1 MTTEAE
7 TVETVETFESF
18 LVADC
23 GSTHTTVVLFDVVAG
38 AYRLIARTA
47 VPTTANA
54 PWFDVA
60 QGVQQAIS
68 RISEITGRKLL
79 NEQGRLIRPVR
90 TDGTGVDHFAA
101 VASAAQPLDVL
112 LVGLFD
118 EVSITS
124 ARRALRSV
132 YHHEKDR
139 LTLSDQR
146 PPHEQ
151 VGAVVQSQPD
161 LIFITG
167 GTDGGAEDRLL
178 QVIESV
184 GLGMSVMSN
193 SHEPQVIF
201 AGNIRLR
208 ERVQNMLS
216 EYATV
221 QMVNNLRP
229 TLETEQ
235 LDDAVRLV
243 TDLYEDL
250 KINALP
256 GIQELRDWSSYPI
269 LPTAR
274 AFSGVCHYLAAL
286 QKQMVFGVDLGSNSV
301 SLVMA
306 TPDQAR
312 VSIHSEIGAGH
323 LVVNLLDNVPVDEVR
338 QWVPVEVS
346 AAETADY
353 IFNKSLHP
361 FTIATDEKMLQLD
374 QAVARTLIRCA
385 AQAAGRDANWPLL
398 GGQLTPPPFGLLL
411 ARGSTLANAPR
422 PGQIMLM
429 LLDALQP
436 TGIFSMA
443 LDRYGV
449 LPALGAL
456 AAHQP
461 LAVIQT
467 LEAGVLSDLGW
478 VIAPVGKGQLGRK
491 AMDVTIESD
500 QISFEGEI
508 EFGKIEIF
516 PIAPG
521 KSAKVTVKPTS
532 RFDIGFGPGQGK
544 KMTLTGGLV
553 GGLVI
558 DARGRPFTLPRDVA
572 DRRSLMRK
580 WLWDM
585 GG

>member
-1 MTTEAE
+1 MTTEAPQAE
-7 TVETVETFESF
+7 TYESF

-47 VPTTANA
+47 VPTTATA
-54 PWFDVA
+54 PWFDVT
-60 QGVQQAIS
+60 QGVQQAIGHLS
-68 RISEITGRKLL
+68 NITGRKLL

-90 TDGTGVDHFAA
+90 TDGSGVDHFAA
-101 VASAAQPLDVL
+101 VASAAPPLSVL
-112 LVGLFD
+112 LVGLFE

-124 ARRALRSV
+124 ARKALRSI

-139 LTLSDQR
+139 ITLSDQR
-146 PPHEQ
+146 RPHEQ
-151 VGAVVQSQPD
+151 VGSVVQSQPD
-161 LIFITG
+161 LILITG

-178 QVIESV
+178 QVVESV
-184 GLGMSVMSN
+184 GLGVCVISN
-193 SHEPQVIF
+193 SHTQEVIF
-201 AGNIRLR
+201 AGNIKLR
-208 ERVQNMLS
+208 ERVQAMLGD
-216 EYATV
+216 YANV
-221 QMVNNLRP
+221 QVADNVRP

-235 LDDAVRLV
+235 LDDVTRLIGN
-243 TDLYEDL
+243 LYEDL

-256 GIQELRDWSSYPI
+256 GVQELRDWSSYPI
-269 LPTAR
+269 LPTAH
-274 AFSGVCHYLAAL
+274 AFGGICHYFAAL
-286 QKQMVFGVDLGSNSV
+286 HKQPIMGVDLGSNSV
-301 SLVMA
+301 SIVMA
-306 TPDQAR
+306 DADQ
-312 VSIHSEIGAGH
+312 VQLSIHSELGIG
-323 LVVNLLDNVPVDEVR
+323 LPVSNLLDMVSIDEVR
-338 QWVPVEVS
+338 QWVPTEVS

-353 IFNKSLHP
+353 IFNKSLYP
-361 FTIATDEKMLQLD
+361 FTVPTTEKMLQMEH
-374 QAVARTLIRCA
+374 AVARTLIRCA
-385 AQAAGRDANWPLL
+385 AAATGRDARWPVL
-398 GGQLTPPPFGLLL
+398 GEQLTPPPFGLLL

-422 PGQIMLM
+422 PGQIMLL

-436 TGIFSMA
+436 TGIFSVA

-478 VIAPVGKGQLGRK
+478 VIAPTGKGQLGKK
-491 AMDVTIESD
+491 AMDILIESE
-500 QISFEGEI
+500 QVSFEGEI

-553 GGLVI
+553 GGLVV
-558 DARGRPFTLPRDVA
+558 DARGRPFALPRDVA

>member
-1 MTTEAE
+1 MTTDAPQ
-7 TVETVETFESF
+7 VERYESF

-23 GSTHTTVVLFDVVAG
+23 GSTHTTVVLFDMVAG

-47 VPTTANA
+47 VPTTVNA

-68 RISEITGRKLL
+68 RITEITGRKLL
-79 NEQGRLIRPVR
+79 NEQGRLVRPVR
-90 TDGTGVDHFAA
+90 TDGSGVDHFAA
-101 VASAAQPLDVL
+101 VASAAQPLNVL

-124 ARRALRSV
+124 ARKALRSV

-161 LIFITG
+161 LIFIAG

-178 QVIESV
+178 QVVESV
-184 GLGMSVMSN
+184 GLGVSVMSDGQ
-193 SHEPQVIF
+193 EPQIIF
-201 AGNIRLR
+201 AGNIKLR
-208 ERVQNMLS
+208 ERVQTMLS
-216 EYATV
+216 EYANV
-221 QMVNNLRP
+221 QVANNLRP
-229 TLETEQ
+229 TLETEN
-235 LDDAVRLV
+235 LNDATRLI
-243 TDLYEDL
+243 TELYEDL

-256 GIQELRDWSSYPI
+256 GVQELKDWSSYPI
-269 LPTAR
+269 LPTAQ
-274 AFSGVCHYLAAL
+274 AFGGVCHYLAAL
-286 QKQMVFGVDLGSNSV
+286 QKQTVFGVDLGSDSV
-301 SLVMA
+301 SLILA
-306 TPDQAR
+306 TPEQAQ
-312 VSIHSEIGAGH
+312 VSIHSDIGMGH
-323 LVVNLLDNVPVDEVR
+323 SVATLLDKIAVDDVR

-346 AAETADY
+346 TAETADF

-361 FTIATDEKMLQLD
+361 FAISTDEKMLQLE

-385 AQAAGRDANWPLL
+385 AAEAGRDGRWPQV
-398 GGQLTPPPFGLLL
+398 GEQHTPPPFGLLL

-436 TGIFSMA
+436 TGIFAMA

-456 AAHQP
+456 AAQQP

-478 VIAPVGKGQLGRK
+478 VIAPTGKGQLGRK
-491 AMDVTIESD
+491 ALDVFIESD
-500 QISFEGEI
+500 EIRFEGEI

-521 KSAKVTVKPTS
+521 KSAKVTVKPAS

-544 KMTLTGGLV
+544 TMTLTGGLA

-558 DARGRPFTLPRDVA
+558 DARGRPFTLPRDEA

>member
-1 MTTEAE
+1 MTTEAPQAE
-7 TVETVETFESF
+7 TYESL

-23 GSTHTTVVLFDVVAG
+23 GSTHTTVVLFDMVAG

-47 VPTTANA
+47 VPTTIAA

-60 QGVQQAIS
+60 HGIQQAINQ
-68 RISEITGRKLL
+68 ISETTGRKLL
-79 NEQGRLIRPVR
+79 NKQGRLIRPVR
-90 TDGTGVDHFAA
+90 SDGSGVDHFAT
-101 VASAAQPLDVL
+101 VVSAGQPLDVL

-118 EVSITS
+118 EVSIAS
-124 ARRALRSV
+124 ARKALRSV

-146 PPHEQ
+146 LLHEQ

-167 GTDGGAEDRLL
+167 GTDGGAADRLL
-178 QVIESV
+178 QVVESV
-184 GLGMSVMSN
+184 GLGVSVMS
-193 SHEPQVIF
+193 SSKVPEVIF
-201 AGNIRLR
+201 AGNIKLR
-208 ERVQNMLS
+208 ESVQQMMGD
-216 EYATV
+216 YANV
-221 QMVNNLRP
+221 QMANNLRP

-235 LDDAVRLV
+235 LDDAVRLI

-269 LPTAR
+269 LPTAH
-274 AFSGVCHYLAAL
+274 AFGGICHYFSAL
-286 QKQMVFGVDLGSNSV
+286 QKQPVMGVDLGSNSV
-301 SLVMA
+301 SIISA
-306 TPDQAR
+306 SPDQVQ
-312 VSIHSEIGAGH
+312 VSIHSELGTGSP
-323 LVVNLLDNVPVDEVR
+323 LGDLLNQVSIDEIR
-338 QWVPVEVS
+338 QWVPMELS

-361 FTIATDEKMLQLD
+361 FTVSTNEKMLQLE

-385 AQAAGRDANWPLL
+385 ALATGADARWPLL
-398 GGQLTPPPFGLLL
+398 GEQLTPPPFGLLL

-436 TGIFSMA
+436 TGIFAIA

-478 VIAPVGKGQLGRK
+478 VIAPTGKGQLGKK
-491 AMDVTIESD
+491 AMDISIESE
-500 QISFEGEI
+500 QVSFQGEI
-508 EFGKIEIF
+508 EYGRIEIF

-521 KSAKVTVKPTS
+521 KSAQVTVKPSS

-544 KMTLTGGLV
+544 KMTLTGGLA

-558 DARGRPFTLPRDVA
+558 DARGRPFTLPRDIA
-572 DRRSLMRK
+572 DRRSLVRK

>member
-1 MTTEAE
+1 MTTEEAPE
-7 TVETVETFESF
+7 VERYESF

-23 GSTHTTVVLFDVVAG
+23 GSTHTTVVLFDMVAG
-38 AYRLIARTA
+38 SYRLIARTA
-47 VPTTANA
+47 VPTTTSA
-54 PWFDVA
+54 PWFDIA

-68 RISEITGRKLL
+68 RITEITGRKLL
-79 NEQGRLIRPVR
+79 NKQGRLIRSVR
-90 TDGTGVDHFAA
+90 ADGSGVDHFAA

-118 EVSITS
+118 EVSIAS
-124 ARRALRSV
+124 ARKALRSI

-146 PPHEQ
+146 QPHEQ

-161 LIFITG
+161 LILIAG

-178 QVIESV
+178 QIVESV
-184 GLGMSVMSN
+184 GLGVSVMSI
-193 SHEPQVIF
+193 SRLPEVVF
-201 AGNIRLR
+201 AGNIKLR
-208 ERVQNMLS
+208 ERVKEMMG
-216 EYATV
+216 EYANV
-221 QMVNNLRP
+221 QTANNVRP

-235 LDDAVRLV
+235 LDDVVRIT

-256 GIQELRDWSSYPI
+256 GIQELHDWSSYPI
-269 LPTAR
+269 LPTAH
-274 AFSGVCHYLAAL
+274 AFGGICHYFSAL
-286 QKQMVFGVDLGSNSV
+286 QNQQVMGVDLGSNSV
-301 SLVMA
+301 SFIMA
-306 TPDQAR
+306 TPEQGQ
-312 VSIHSEIGAGH
+312 VSIHSELGTG
-323 LVVNLLDNVPVDEVR
+323 LPVGNLLDKVSVDAVR
-338 QWVPVEVS
+338 QWVPMEVS

-361 FTIATDEKMLQLD
+361 FSIPTNEKELQLE
-374 QAVARTLIRCA
+374 QAVARALIHCA
-385 AQAAGRDANWPLL
+385 AIATGNDSQWPRVD
-398 GGQLTPPPFGLLL
+398 GQQMLPPFGLLL

-436 TGIFSMA
+436 TGIFSIS

-467 LEAGVLSDLGW
+467 LEVGVLSDLGW
-478 VIAPVGKGQLGRK
+478 VIAPTGKGQPGK
-491 AMDVTIESD
+491 KVMDISIESD
-500 QISFEGEI
+500 RAKFEGEI

-521 KSAKVTVKPTS
+521 EQAKVTVKPTS
-532 RFDIGFGPGQGK
+532 RFDIGFGSGQGK
-544 KMTLTGGLV
+544 KMTLTGGQA

-558 DARGRPFTLPRDVA
+558 DARGRPFTLPRDIA
-572 DRRSLMRK
+572 DRRSLVRK

>member
-1 MTTEAE
+1 MTTEE
-7 TVETVETFESF
+7 PQVEKYESF

-23 GSTHTTVVLFDVVAG
+23 GSTHTTVVLFDIVAG

-68 RISEITGRKLL
+68 HISETTGRKLL
-79 NEQGRLIRPVR
+79 SEQGRLIRPVR
-90 TDGTGVDHFAA
+90 TDGSGVDHFTA
-101 VASAAQPLDVL
+101 VVSAAQPLDVL

-124 ARRALRSV
+124 ARKALRSV

-139 LTLSDQR
+139 LSLSDQR
-146 PPHEQ
+146 RPHEQ
-151 VGAVVQSQPD
+151 VSTVVQSQPD

-178 QVIESV
+178 QVVESV
-184 GLGMSVMSN
+184 GLGVSVMSD
-193 SHEPQVIF
+193 SKVPEVVF
-201 AGNIRLR
+201 AGNIKLR
-208 ERVQNMLS
+208 ERVQTMLG
-216 EYATV
+216 EYANV
-221 QMVNNLRP
+221 QMANNLRP
-229 TLETEQ
+229 TLEIEQ
-235 LDDAVRLV
+235 LDDAVRLI
-243 TDLYEDL
+243 TELYEDL
-250 KINALP
+250 KINALS
-256 GIQELRDWSSYPI
+256 GVQELIDWSSYPI
-269 LPTAR
+269 LPTAH
-274 AFSGVCHYLAAL
+274 AFGGICHYFAAL
-286 QKQMVFGVDLGSNSV
+286 QNQNVFGVDLGSNSV
-301 SLVMA
+301 SLITA
-306 TPDQAR
+306 TPEHAQ
-312 VSIHSEIGAGH
+312 VSIHSELGMGSPVA
-323 LVVNLLDNVPVDEVR
+323 NLLDKVSVDEVR
-338 QWVPVEVS
+338 QWVSVEVS
-346 AAETADY
+346 ATDTADY
-353 IFNKSLHP
+353 IFSKSLHP
-361 FTIATDEKMLQLD
+361 FGISTDEKSLQLE
-374 QAVARTLIRCA
+374 QAVARTLIHCA
-385 AQAAGRDANWPLL
+385 VTAAGRDNRWPVV
-398 GGQLTPPPFGLLL
+398 GEQQVPPPFSLLL

-422 PGQIMLM
+422 PGQIVLM

-467 LEAGVLSDLGW
+467 LEAGVLSNLGW
-478 VIAPVGKGQLGRK
+478 VIAPMGKGQLGKK
-491 AMDVTIESD
+491 AMDVTIESERV
-500 QISFEGEI
+500 SFEGEI

-521 KSAKVTVKPTS
+521 KSAKVTVKPSS
-532 RFDIGFGPGQGK
+532 RLDIGFGPGQGK
-544 KMTLTGGLV
+544 KMTLTGGLA

-558 DARGRPFTLPRDVA
+558 DARGRPFVLPRDIA

>member
-1 MTTEAE
+1 MTTEAPQTE
-7 TVETVETFESF
+7 TYESF

-23 GSTHTTVVLFDVVAG
+23 GSTHTTVVLFDMVAG
-38 AYRLIARTA
+38 VYRLIARTA

-60 QGVQQAIS
+60 QGVQQAIG

-90 TDGTGVDHFAA
+90 VDGSGVDHFAA

-118 EVSITS
+118 EVSINS
-124 ARRALRSV
+124 ARKALRSV

-151 VGAVVQSQPD
+151 VGAVVQSQPE
-161 LIFITG
+161 LVLITG

-178 QVIESV
+178 QIVESV
-184 GLGMSVMSN
+184 GLGISVMSDGQVP
-193 SHEPQVIF
+193 EVIF
-201 AGNIRLR
+201 AGNIKLR
-208 ERVQNMLS
+208 ERVQEILG

-221 QMVNNLRP
+221 QVANNLRP

-235 LDDAVRLV
+235 LDDTVRLI
-243 TDLYEDL
+243 TNLYEEL
-250 KINALP
+250 KINELP
-256 GIQELRDWSSYPI
+256 GVQELRDWSSYPV
-269 LPTAR
+269 LPTAH
-274 AFSGVCHYLAAL
+274 AFGGICHYFAAL
-286 QKQMVFGVDLGSNSV
+286 QKQSILGVDLGSNSV
-301 SLVMA
+301 SLIMA
-306 TPDQAR
+306 EPEHVH
-312 VSIHSEIGAGH
+312 VSIHSELGTGH
-323 LVVNLLDNVPVDEVR
+323 PVANLLDMVSIDEIR
-338 QWVPVEVS
+338 QWVPVEIS
-346 AAETADY
+346 AAEMADY

-361 FTIATDEKMLQLD
+361 YILSTDERTLQME
-374 QAVARTLIRCA
+374 QAVARTLISCA
-385 AQAAGRDANWPLL
+385 ATAAGSDAHWPYL
-398 GGQLTPPPFGLLL
+398 GKRRTPPPFSLLL

-436 TGIFSMA
+436 TGIFSIA

-456 AAHQP
+456 ARHQP

-478 VIAPVGKGQLGRK
+478 VIAPTGKGQLGKK
-491 AMDVTIESD
+491 ALDVSIESD
-500 QISFEGEI
+500 RVSFEGEI

-521 KSAKVTVKPTS
+521 KSAKVTVKPTG

-544 KMTLTGGLV
+544 KMTLTGGLA

-558 DARGRPFTLPRDVA
+558 DARGRPFTLPGDVA
-572 DRRSLMRK
+572 DRRSLTRK

>member
-1 MTTEAE
+1 MTTEAPQ
-7 TVETVETFESF
+7 VETYESF

-23 GSTHTTVVLFDVVAG
+23 GSTHTTVVLFDMVAG

-47 VPTTANA
+47 VPTTAAA

-60 QGVQQAIS
+60 HGVQQAIS

-79 NEQGRLIRPVR
+79 NDQGRLIRPAR
-90 TDGTGVDHFAA
+90 TDGSGVDHFAA

-124 ARRALRSV
+124 ARKTLRSV
-132 YHHEKDR
+132 YHREKDR

-151 VGAVVQSQPD
+151 VGAAVQSQPD
-161 LIFITG
+161 LIFIVG

-178 QVIESV
+178 QIVESV
-184 GLGMSVMSN
+184 GLGVSVMSN
-193 SHEPQVIF
+193 SKVPEVIF
-201 AGNIRLR
+201 AGNIKLR
-208 ERVQNMLS
+208 ERVQAMMG
-216 EYATV
+216 EYANIQV
-221 QMVNNLRP
+221 ANNLRP

-235 LDDAVRLV
+235 LDEATRLI
-243 TDLYEDL
+243 TELYEDL

-256 GIQELRDWSSYPI
+256 GVQELRDWSSYPI
-269 LPTAR
+269 LPTAH
-274 AFSGVCHYLAAL
+274 AFGGICYYFSAL
-286 QKQMVFGVDLGSNSV
+286 QKQSVMGIDLGSNSV
-301 SLVMA
+301 SLVTA
-306 TPDQAR
+306 NPDNSQ
-312 VSIHSEIGAGH
+312 VSIHSELGTGH
-323 LVVNLLDNVPVDEVR
+323 PVRNLLDKVSIDEIR
-338 QWVPVEVS
+338 QWVPMELS
-346 AAETADY
+346 AADMADY

-361 FTIATDEKMLQLD
+361 FTVPTSDKSLQLE

-385 AQAAGRDANWPLL
+385 AEAAGNDADWPFV
-398 GGQLTPPPFGLLL
+398 GEQRTPPPFGLLL

-436 TGIFSMA
+436 TGIFSIA
-443 LDRYGV
+443 LDRYGT

-478 VIAPVGKGQLGRK
+478 VIAPTGKGQLGKK
-491 AMDVTIESD
+491 AMDISIESERV
-500 QISFEGEI
+500 SFEGEI
-508 EFGKIEIF
+508 EYGKIEIF

-532 RFDIGFGPGQGK
+532 RFDIGFGAGQGR

-572 DRRSLMRK
+572 DRRSLVRK

>member
-1 MTTEAE
+1 MTTEE
-7 TVETVETFESF
+7 PQEVERYESF

-23 GSTHTTVVLFDVVAG
+23 GSTHTTVALFDMVAG

-47 VPTTANA
+47 VPTTAHA

-68 RISEITGRKLL
+68 RITEITGRKLL

-90 TDGTGVDHFAA
+90 TDGSGVDHFTA
-101 VASAAQPLDVL
+101 VTSAAQPLDVL

-124 ARRALRSV
+124 ARKALRSV

-146 PPHEQ
+146 PTHEQ

-178 QVIESV
+178 QVVESV
-184 GLGMSVMSN
+184 GLGLSVMSD
-193 SHEPQVIF
+193 SQEPQVVF
-201 AGNIRLR
+201 AGNIKLR
-208 ERVQNMLS
+208 ERVQTMLS
-216 EYATV
+216 EYANV
-221 QMVNNLRP
+221 QIANNLRP
-229 TLETEQ
+229 TLETEH
-235 LDDAVRLV
+235 LDDAIRVVRE
-243 TDLYEDL
+243 LYEDL
-250 KINALP
+250 KINAMS
-256 GIQELRDWSSYPI
+256 GVQELQDWSNGPI
-269 LPTAR
+269 LPTAQ
-274 AFSGVCHYLAAL
+274 AFGGVCHYLAAL
-286 QKQMVFGVDLGSNSV
+286 HQQSVLGVDLGSDSV
-301 SLVMA
+301 SLIMA
-306 TPDQAR
+306 TPEQAHVSVHSDMGMGHSAATLLER
-312 VSIHSEIGAGH
+312 VA
-323 LVVNLLDNVPVDEVR
+323 VDDVR
-338 QWVPVEVS
+338 QWIPTEVS
-346 AAETADY
+346 AEETADY

-361 FTIATDEKMLQLD
+361 FAISTNEKMLQLE

-385 AQAAGRDANWPLL
+385 AAETGRDGRWPLM
-398 GGQLTPPPFGLLL
+398 GEQLTPPPFGLLL

-436 TGIFSMA
+436 TGIFAMA

-456 AAHQP
+456 ASHQP

-478 VIAPVGKGQLGRK
+478 VIAPTGRGQLGRK
-491 AMDVTIESD
+491 ALDVSIESD
-500 QISFEGEI
+500 EIRFEGEI

-521 KSAKVTVKPTS
+521 KQAKVTVKPTG
-532 RFDIGFGPGQGK
+532 RFDIGFGAGQGK
-544 KMTLTGGLV
+544 TMTLTGGLA

-558 DARGRPFTLPRDVA
+558 DARGRPFSLPRDEA

>member
-1 MTTEAE
+1 MTTEDPQSE
-7 TVETVETFESF
+7 TYESF

-23 GSTHTTVVLFDVVAG
+23 GSTHTTMVLFDMVAG
-38 AYRLIARTA
+38 SYRLIARTA
-47 VPTTANA
+47 VPTTAAA
-54 PWFDVA
+54 PWFDLS

-68 RISEITGRKLL
+68 RISEISGRKLL
-79 NEQGRLIRPVR
+79 SEQGRLIRPVR
-90 TDGTGVDHFAA
+90 TDGSGVDHFTA
-101 VASAAQPLDVL
+101 VVSAAQPLDVL

-124 ARRALRSV
+124 ARKALRSI

-161 LIFITG
+161 LILIAG
-167 GTDGGAEDRLL
+167 GIDGGAEDRLL
-178 QVIESV
+178 QIVESV
-184 GLGMSVMSN
+184 GLGLSVMS
-193 SHEPQVIF
+193 SSKVPEVIF
-201 AGNIRLR
+201 AGNIKLC
-208 ERVQNMLS
+208 ERIIEMMGDFANVQT
-216 EYATV
+216 A
-221 QMVNNLRP
+221 NNLRP

-235 LDDAVRLV
+235 LDDVVRLA
-243 TDLYEDL
+243 TELYEDL

-256 GIQELRDWSSYPI
+256 GIRELRDWSSYPI
-269 LPTAR
+269 LPTAH
-274 AFSGVCHYLAAL
+274 AFAAVCHYFSAL
-286 QKQMVFGVDLGSNSV
+286 QKQLVLGVDLGSNSV
-301 SLVMA
+301 SLITA
-306 TPDQAR
+306 SPEQAK
-312 VSIHSEIGAGH
+312 VSIHSELGTGFP
-323 LVVNLLDNVPVDEVR
+323 VSNLLDKVSVDEVR
-338 QWVPVEVS
+338 QWVSTEVS

-353 IFNKSLHP
+353 IFNKSLYP
-361 FTIATDEKMLQLD
+361 FSVPTSEKELQLE

-385 AQAAGRDANWPLL
+385 AAATGNDAHWPVV
-398 GGQLTPPPFGLLL
+398 GTQVAPPPFGLLL

-436 TGIFSMA
+436 TGVFSIS

-461 LAVIQT
+461 LAVVQT

-478 VIAPVGKGQLGRK
+478 VIAPTGKGQPGK
-491 AMDVTIESD
+491 KVMDISIESE
-500 QISFEGEI
+500 QVSFEGEI

-521 KSAKVTVKPTS
+521 KLATVTVKPTS

-544 KMTLTGGLV
+544 KMMLTGGQV

-558 DARGRPFTLPRDVA
+558 DARGRPFALPRDVA
-572 DRRSLMRK
+572 ERRSLVRK

>member
-1 MTTEAE
+1 MTTEE
-7 TVETVETFESF
+7 PQVEKYESF

-23 GSTHTTVVLFDVVAG
+23 GSTHTTVVLFDIVAG

-68 RISEITGRKLL
+68 HISEITGRKLL
-79 NEQGRLIRPVR
+79 SEQGRLIRPVR
-90 TDGTGVDHFAA
+90 TDGSGVDHFTA

-124 ARRALRSV
+124 ARKALRSV
-132 YHHEKDR
+132 YHQEKDH
-139 LTLSDQR
+139 LSLSDQR
-146 PPHEQ
+146 RPHEQ
-151 VGAVVQSQPD
+151 VSAVVQSQPD

-178 QVIESV
+178 QVVESV
-184 GLGMSVMSN
+184 GLGVSVMSD
-193 SHEPQVIF
+193 SKVPEVVF
-201 AGNIRLR
+201 AGNIKLR
-208 ERVQNMLS
+208 ERVQAMLS
-216 EYATV
+216 DYANV
-221 QMVNNLRP
+221 QMANNLRP

-243 TDLYEDL
+243 TELYEDL
-250 KINALP
+250 KINELS
-256 GIQELRDWSSYPI
+256 GVQELIDWSSYPI
-269 LPTAR
+269 LPTAH
-274 AFSGVCHYLAAL
+274 AFSEICHYFAAL
-286 QKQMVFGVDLGSNSV
+286 QNQNVFGVDLGSNSV
-301 SLVMA
+301 SLITA
-306 TPDQAR
+306 TPEQ
-312 VSIHSEIGAGH
+312 VQLSIHSELGMGSPVA
-323 LVVNLLDNVPVDEVR
+323 NLLDKVSVDEVR

-353 IFNKSLHP
+353 IFSKALHP
-361 FTIATDEKMLQLD
+361 FGISTDEKSLQME

-385 AQAAGRDANWPLL
+385 VTTAGHDNRWPVI
-398 GGQLTPPPFGLLL
+398 GEQQVPPPFSLLL

-422 PGQIMLM
+422 PGQIILM

-436 TGIFSMA
+436 TGIFSIA

-461 LAVIQT
+461 LAVIQS
-467 LEAGVLSDLGW
+467 LEAGVLSNLGW
-478 VIAPVGKGQLGRK
+478 VIAPIGKGQLGKK
-491 AMDVTIESD
+491 AMDITIESERV
-500 QISFEGEI
+500 SFEGEI

-521 KSAKVTVKPTS
+521 KSAKVTVKPSS
-532 RFDIGFGPGQGK
+532 RLDIGFGPGQGK
-544 KMTLTGGLV
+544 KMTLTGGLA

-558 DARGRPFTLPRDVA
+558 DARGRPFVLPRDVA

>member
-1 MTTEAE
+1 MTTEAPQ
-7 TVETVETFESF
+7 VERYESF

-23 GSTHTTVVLFDVVAG
+23 GSTHTTVVLFDMVAG

-47 VPTTANA
+47 VPTTAYA

-60 QGVQQAIS
+60 QGVQQAITH
-68 RISEITGRKLL
+68 ISEITGRKLL
-79 NEQGRLIRPVR
+79 NDQGRLIRPVR

-101 VASAAQPLDVL
+101 VASAAQPLNVL

-118 EVSITS
+118 EVSISS
-124 ARRALRSV
+124 ARKALRSV

-146 PPHEQ
+146 RPHEQ
-151 VGAVVQSQPD
+151 VGAVVQSQPE
-161 LIFITG
+161 LILIAG
-167 GTDGGAEDRLL
+167 GTDDGAEDRLL
-178 QVIESV
+178 QIVESV
-184 GLGMSVMSN
+184 GLSMSVMGDGN
-193 SHEPQVIF
+193 MPEVIF
-201 AGNIRLR
+201 AGNIKLR
-208 ERVQNMLS
+208 ERVQEMLG
-216 EYATV
+216 EFAHV
-221 QMVNNLRP
+221 QMANNLRP

-235 LDDAVRLV
+235 LDDAIRLI
-243 TDLYEDL
+243 TDLYEEL
-250 KINALP
+250 KINDLP
-256 GIQELRDWSSYPI
+256 GAKELRDWADHPI
-269 LPTAR
+269 LPTAH
-274 AFSGVCHYLAAL
+274 AFGGIAHYFAAL
-286 QKQMVFGVDLGSNSV
+286 QKQSILGVDLGSNSV
-301 SLVMA
+301 SLVTA
-306 TPDQAR
+306 DPEKVQ
-312 VSIHSEIGAGH
+312 VSIHSELGTGH
-323 LVVNLLDNVPVDEVR
+323 PVANLLDAVSIDEIR

-346 AAETADY
+346 AAEMADY

-361 FTIATDEKMLQLD
+361 FILSTDEKMLQME

-385 AQAAGRDANWPLL
+385 AATAGSDARWPFV
-398 GGQLTPPPFGLLL
+398 GEQRTPPPFGLLL

-422 PGQIMLM
+422 PGQIVLM

-436 TGIFSMA
+436 TGIFSIA

-456 AAHQP
+456 TSHQP

-478 VIAPVGKGQLGRK
+478 VIAPTGKGQLGKK
-491 AMDVTIESD
+491 AMEIAIESD
-500 QISFEGEI
+500 RVSFEGEI

-521 KSAKVTVKPTS
+521 KSAKVHVKPTG

-553 GGLVI
+553 GGLVV
-558 DARGRPFTLPRDVA
+558 DARGRPFALPRDVA

>member
-1 MTTEAE
+1 MTTDAPQ
-7 TVETVETFESF
+7 VEKYESF

-23 GSTHTTVVLFDVVAG
+23 GSTHTTVVLFDMVAG

-60 QGVQQAIS
+60 QGVQQAIGH
-68 RISEITGRKLL
+68 ISEITGRKLL
-79 NEQGRLIRPVR
+79 NEQGRLIRPAR
-90 TDGTGVDHFAA
+90 TDGSGVDHFTA
-101 VASAAQPLDVL
+101 VASGAQPLDVL

-124 ARRALRSV
+124 ARKALRSV
-132 YHHEKDR
+132 YHHEKEH
-139 LTLSDQR
+139 LSLSDQR
-146 PPHEQ
+146 QPHEQ
-151 VGAVVQSQPD
+151 IGAVVQSQPD

-178 QVIESV
+178 QIVESV
-184 GLGMSVMSN
+184 GLGVSVMSD
-193 SHEPQVIF
+193 SKIPEVIF
-201 AGNIRLR
+201 AGNIKLR
-208 ERVQNMLS
+208 ERVQAMLG
-216 EYATV
+216 EYANV
-221 QMVNNLRP
+221 QVVNNLRP

-235 LDDAVRLV
+235 LDDAIRLI
-243 TDLYEDL
+243 TEMYEDL
-250 KINALP
+250 KINAVS
-256 GIQELRDWSSYPI
+256 GMQELIDWSSYPI
-269 LPTAR
+269 LPTVH
-274 AFSGVCHYLAAL
+274 AFGGICHYFAAL
-286 QKQMVFGVDLGSNSV
+286 QKQSVLGVDLGSNSV
-301 SLVMA
+301 SLVTA
-306 TPDQAR
+306 TPERAQ
-312 VSIHSEIGAGH
+312 VSIHSELGTGSP
-323 LVVNLLDNVPVDEVR
+323 VVNLLDKVSVDEVR
-338 QWVPVEVS
+338 QWVPMEVS
-346 AAETADY
+346 ATETADY
-353 IFNKSLHP
+353 IFGKALHP
-361 FTIATDEKMLQLD
+361 FAISTDDKTLQLE
-374 QAVARTLIRCA
+374 QGVARTLIRCA
-385 AQAAGRDANWPLL
+385 AVATGRDNRWPVV
-398 GGQLTPPPFGLLL
+398 GEQQVPPPFGLLL

-422 PGQIMLM
+422 PGQIVLM

-436 TGIFSMA
+436 TGIFSIA

-461 LAVIQT
+461 LAVVQT

-478 VIAPVGKGQLGRK
+478 VIAPVGKGQLGKK
-491 AMDVTIESD
+491 AMDVVIESERV
-500 QISFEGEI
+500 SFEGEI

-521 KSAKVTVKPTS
+521 KSATVTVKPAS

-558 DARGRPFTLPRDVA
+558 DARGRPFALPRDVA

>member
-1 MTTEAE
+1 MTTEVPQAE
-7 TVETVETFESF
+7 KYESF

-23 GSTHTTVVLFDVVAG
+23 GSTHTTVVLFDMVAG

-47 VPTTANA
+47 VPTTAPA

-79 NEQGRLIRPVR
+79 SEQGRLIRPVR
-90 TDGTGVDHFAA
+90 TDGSGVDHFAA

-124 ARRALRSV
+124 ARKALRSV

-151 VGAVVQSQPD
+151 VGAVVQSQAD
-161 LIFITG
+161 LILITG

-178 QVIESV
+178 QIVESV
-184 GLGMSVMSN
+184 GLGVSVMSN
-193 SHEPQVIF
+193 SKVPEVIF
-201 AGNIRLR
+201 AGNIKLR
-208 ERVQNMLS
+208 ERVQQLVGD
-216 EYATV
+216 YANV
-221 QMVNNLRP
+221 QVANNLRP

-235 LDDAVRLV
+235 LDETVQLINE
-243 TDLYEDL
+243 LYEDL

-256 GIQELRDWSSYPI
+256 GVQELHDWSSYPI
-269 LPTAR
+269 LTTAH
-274 AFSGVCHYLAAL
+274 AFGGICYYFSAL
-286 QKQMVFGVDLGSNSV
+286 QKQPVMGVDLGSNSV
-301 SLVMA
+301 SLITA
-306 TPDQAR
+306 NPENAQ
-312 VSIHSEIGAGH
+312 VSIHSELGTGYP
-323 LVVNLLDNVPVDEVR
+323 VGNLLDKVAIDEIR
-338 QWVPVEVS
+338 QWVPTELS
-346 AAETADY
+346 AVDTADY

-361 FTIATDEKMLQLD
+361 FTVPTSEAMLQLE

-385 AQAAGRDANWPLL
+385 VSATGEDAQWPFV
-398 GGQLTPPPFGLLL
+398 GEQRTPPPFGLLL

-429 LLDALQP
+429 LLDAIQP
-436 TGIFSMA
+436 TGIFSIA

-478 VIAPVGKGQLGRK
+478 VIAPTGKGQLGKK
-491 AMDVTIESD
+491 AMDISIESERV
-500 QISFEGEI
+500 SFEGEI

-521 KSAKVTVKPTS
+521 KSAKVTVKPTR

-544 KMTLTGGLV
+544 KMTLTGGQV

-558 DARGRPFTLPRDVA
+558 DARGRPFVLPRDVA
-572 DRRSLMRK
+572 DRRSLVRK

>member
-1 MTTEAE
+1 MTTEE
-7 TVETVETFESF
+7 PQVETYESF

-23 GSTHTTVVLFDVVAG
+23 GSTHTTVVLFDMVAG
-38 AYRLIARTA
+38 VYRLIARTA

-60 QGVQQAIS
+60 QGVQQAIAH
-68 RISEITGRKLL
+68 ISDITGRKLL

-90 TDGTGVDHFAA
+90 VDGSGVDHFAA
-101 VASAAQPLDVL
+101 VASAAQPLNVL

-124 ARRALRSV
+124 ARKALRSV

-139 LTLSDQR
+139 LTLADQR
-146 PPHEQ
+146 RPHEQ
-151 VGAVVQSQPD
+151 VGAVVQSQPE
-161 LIFITG
+161 LVLITG

-178 QVIESV
+178 QIVESV
-184 GLGMSVMSN
+184 GLGISVMSD
-193 SHEPQVIF
+193 SQVPEVIF
-201 AGNIRLR
+201 AGNLKLR
-208 ERVQNMLS
+208 ERVQEILG
-216 EYATV
+216 EYVTV
-221 QMVNNLRP
+221 KVANNLRP
-229 TLETEQ
+229 TLETEH
-235 LDDAVRLV
+235 LDDTVRLI
-243 TDLYEDL
+243 TDIYEDL
-250 KINALP
+250 KINELP
-256 GIQELRDWSSYPI
+256 GVQELRDWSSYPI
-269 LPTAR
+269 LPTAH
-274 AFSGVCHYLAAL
+274 AFAGICHYFAAL
-286 QKQMVFGVDLGSNSV
+286 QKQSILGVDLGSNSV

-306 TPDQAR
+306 EPDH
-312 VSIHSEIGAGH
+312 VHLSINSELGTGH
-323 LVVNLLDNVPVDEVR
+323 PVVNLLDMVSVDEIR
-338 QWVPVEVS
+338 QWVPTEIS

-353 IFNKSLHP
+353 IFNKSIHP
-361 FTIATDEKMLQLD
+361 FILSTDEKMLQLE
-374 QAVARTLIRCA
+374 QAVARTLIHCA
-385 AQAAGRDANWPLL
+385 ADTAGRDARWPYI
-398 GGQLTPPPFGLLL
+398 GEQRTPPPFGLLL
-411 ARGSTLANAPR
+411 ARGSTMTNAPR

-436 TGIFSMA
+436 TGIFSIA

-456 AAHQP
+456 ASHQP

-478 VIAPVGKGQLGRK
+478 VIAPTGKGQLGKK
-491 AMDVTIESD
+491 AMDISIESD
-500 QISFEGEI
+500 QVSFEGEV

-521 KSAKVTVKPTS
+521 KSAKVTVKPTG

-558 DARGRPFTLPRDVA
+558 DARGRPFALPGDVA

>member
-1 MTTEAE
+1 MTTEAPQ
-7 TVETVETFESF
+7 VERYESF

-23 GSTHTTVVLFDVVAG
+23 GTAHTTVVLFDTVAG
-38 AYRLIARTA
+38 EYRLIARAA
-47 VPTTANA
+47 VPTTAYA

-60 QGVQQAIS
+60 QGVQQAINQ
-68 RISEITGRKLL
+68 ISEITGRKLL

-101 VASAAQPLDVL
+101 VASAAQPLNVL

-124 ARRALRSV
+124 ARKALRSI

-146 PPHEQ
+146 RPHEQ
-151 VGAVVQSQPD
+151 VGAVVQAQPE
-161 LIFITG
+161 LIFISG
-167 GTDGGAEDRLL
+167 GTDDGAEDRLL
-178 QVIESV
+178 QIVESV
-184 GLGMSVMSN
+184 GLGMSVMGDTQAP
-193 SHEPQVIF
+193 EVIF
-201 AGNIRLR
+201 AGNIKLR
-208 ERVQNMLS
+208 ERVQEMLGR
-216 EYATV
+216 YAQV
-221 QMVNNLRP
+221 QMANNLRP

-243 TDLYEDL
+243 TNLYEEL
-250 KINALP
+250 KINELP
-256 GIQELRDWSSYPI
+256 GTQELRDWSSTPI
-269 LPTAR
+269 LPTAH
-274 AFSGVCHYLAAL
+274 AFGGIIHYFAAL
-286 QKQMVFGVDLGSNSV
+286 HKQSVLGVDLGSSSV
-301 SLVMA
+301 SLIMA
-306 TPDQAR
+306 NPEQVQ
-312 VSIHSEIGAGH
+312 VSIHSELGTGH
-323 LVVNLLDNVPVDEVR
+323 PVANLLDMVSIDDVR
-338 QWVPVEVS
+338 QWVPTEVS

-361 FTIATDEKMLQLD
+361 FTLSTDEKTLQLE

-385 AQAAGRDANWPLL
+385 AATAGRDACWPFV
-398 GGQLTPPPFGLLL
+398 GEQRTPPPFGVLL

-436 TGIFSMA
+436 TGIFSVA
-443 LDRYGV
+443 LDQYGV

-456 AAHQP
+456 AVHQP

-478 VIAPVGKGQLGRK
+478 VIVPTGKGTLGKK
-491 AMDVTIESD
+491 AMEISIESD
-500 QISFEGEI
+500 RVSFEGEI

-521 KSAKVTVKPTS
+521 KSATVTVKPTS

>member
-1 MTTEAE
+1 MTTEAPQAE
-7 TVETVETFESF
+7 TYESF

-23 GSTHTTVVLFDVVAG
+23 GSTHTTVVLLDMVAG
-38 AYRLIARTA
+38 VYRLIARTA
-47 VPTTANA
+47 VPTTTAA
-54 PWFDVA
+54 PWYDVA
-60 QGVQQAIS
+60 RGVQQAIAQ
-68 RISEITGRKLL
+68 ISEITGRKLL

-90 TDGTGVDHFAA
+90 SDGSGIDHFAA
-101 VASAAQPLDVL
+101 VVSAAQPLDVL
-112 LVGLFD
+112 LVGLFE
-118 EVSITS
+118 EVSISS
-124 ARRALRSV
+124 ARKALRSI

-178 QVIESV
+178 QVVESV
-184 GLGMSVMSN
+184 GLGVSVMS
-193 SHEPQVIF
+193 SGQVPEVIF

-208 ERVQNMLS
+208 ERVQKMMG
-216 EYATV
+216 EYANV
-221 QMVNNLRP
+221 QMANNLRP

-235 LDDAVRLV
+235 LTDAMQLIAK
-243 TDLYEDL
+243 LYSQQ
-250 KINALP
+250 KINDLS

-269 LPTAR
+269 LPTVH
-274 AFSGVCHYLAAL
+274 AFGGICHFFSAL
-286 QKQMVFGVDLGSNSV
+286 QKQPVMGVDLGSNSV
-301 SLVMA
+301 SLILA
-306 TPDQAR
+306 DPEQAHIS
-312 VSIHSEIGAGH
+312 VHSELGMGH
-323 LVVNLLDNVPVDEVR
+323 HVNQLLNTVTIDDIR
-338 QWVPVEVS
+338 QWVPMEVS
-346 AAETADY
+346 ASETADY

-361 FTIATDEKMLQLD
+361 FTVPTTEKTLELD
-374 QAVARTLIRCA
+374 QAIARTLIHCA
-385 AQAAGRDANWPLL
+385 VQKTGEDASWPLV
-398 GGQLTPPPFGLLL
+398 GSHRMPPPFSLLL

-422 PGQIMLM
+422 PGQILLM

-436 TGIFSMA
+436 TGIFSVA

-478 VIAPVGKGQLGRK
+478 VIAPTGKGQLGKK
-491 AMDVTIESD
+491 AMDISIESERV
-500 QISFEGEI
+500 SFEGEI

-521 KSAKVTVKPTS
+521 KTAKVTVKPTS
-532 RFDIGFGPGQGK
+532 RFDIGFGPGQGQ
-544 KMTLTGGLV
+544 KMTLTGGVV
-553 GGLVI
+553 GGLVV
-558 DARGRPFTLPRDVA
+558 DARGRPFALPRDVA
-572 DRRSLMRK
+572 DRRSLVRK

>member
-1 MTTEAE
+1 MTTEE
-7 TVETVETFESF
+7 PQLERYESF

-38 AYRLIARTA
+38 EYRLIARTA
-47 VPTTANA
+47 VPTTAHA

-60 QGVQQAIS
+60 QGVQRAIG
-68 RISEITGRKLL
+68 RISDITGRKLL

-118 EVSITS
+118 EVSISS
-124 ARRALRSV
+124 ARKALRSV

-146 PPHEQ
+146 PLNEQ
-151 VGAVVQSQPD
+151 VGAVVQSQPE
-161 LIFITG
+161 LILITG

-178 QVIESV
+178 QIVESV
-184 GLGMSVMSN
+184 GLGLSVMGDS
-193 SHEPQVIF
+193 QVPELIF

-208 ERVQNMLS
+208 ERVQEILG
-216 EYATV
+216 EFVTV
-221 QMVNNLRP
+221 QVANNLRP
-229 TLETEQ
+229 TLEIEQ
-235 LDDAVRLV
+235 LDDTVRLIAN
-243 TDLYEDL
+243 LYEEL
-250 KINALP
+250 KINDLP
-256 GIQELRDWSSYPI
+256 GVQELRDWSSYPI
-269 LPTAR
+269 VPTAH
-274 AFSGVCHYLAAL
+274 AFGTISHYFATL
-286 QKQMVFGVDLGSNSV
+286 QKQSVLGVDLGSNSV

-306 TPDQAR
+306 DPEYAR
-312 VSIHSEIGAGH
+312 VSIQSELGTGH
-323 LVVNLLDNVPVDEVR
+323 PVANLLDMVSIDEIR
-338 QWVPVEVS
+338 QWVPTEVS
-346 AAETADY
+346 ATETADY

-361 FTIATDEKMLQLD
+361 FTLPTSEKMLQME

-385 AQAAGRDANWPLL
+385 AATAGTDACWPFL
-398 GGQLTPPPFGLLL
+398 GEQRTPPPFGLLL

-429 LLDALQP
+429 LLDSLQP
-436 TGIFSMA
+436 TGIFSVA

-456 AAHQP
+456 ALHQP

-478 VIAPVGKGQLGRK
+478 VIAPMGKGQPGKK
-491 AMDVTIESD
+491 AMEISIESE
-500 QISFEGEI
+500 QVSFEGEI

-521 KSAKVTVKPTS
+521 KSAKVTVKPTG

-558 DARGRPFTLPRDVA
+558 DARGRPFALPRDVA

>member
-1 MTTEAE
+1 MTTEMPQIE
-7 TVETVETFESF
+7 TYESF

-23 GSTHTTVVLFDVVAG
+23 GSTHTTVVLFDMVAG
-38 AYRLIARTA
+38 EYRLVARAA
-47 VPTTANA
+47 VPTTVHA

-60 QGVQQAIS
+60 QGVQQAIG

-101 VASAAQPLDVL
+101 VASAAQPLNVL
-112 LVGLFD
+112 LIGLFE
-118 EVSITS
+118 EVSISS
-124 ARRALRSV
+124 ARKALRAV
-132 YHHEKDR
+132 YHHERDR
-139 LTLSDQR
+139 LTLSDPR

-151 VGAVVQSQPD
+151 VGAVVQSQPE
-161 LIFITG
+161 LVLITG
-167 GTDGGAEDRLL
+167 GTDNGAEDRLL
-178 QVIESV
+178 QIVESV
-184 GLGMSVMSN
+184 GLGISVMGDGQQP
-193 SHEPQVIF
+193 EVIF

-208 ERVQNMLS
+208 ERVQKMLGT
-216 EYATV
+216 YANV
-221 QMVNNLRP
+221 QVANNLRP

-235 LDDAVRLV
+235 LDDAVRLI
-243 TDLYEDL
+243 TGLYEEL
-250 KINALP
+250 KINELP
-256 GIQELRDWSSYPI
+256 GVQELRDWSSYPI
-269 LPTAR
+269 RPTAH
-274 AFSGVCHYLAAL
+274 AFGTIVHYFAAL
-286 QKQMVFGVDLGSNSV
+286 QQQPVLGVDLGSNSV
-301 SLVMA
+301 SMVMA
-306 TPDQAR
+306 DPEQSR
-312 VSIHSEIGAGH
+312 ISIHSELGTGH
-323 LVVNLLDNVPVDEVR
+323 PVANLLDLVSVDEIR
-338 QWVPVEVS
+338 QWVPTEVS

-361 FTIATDEKMLQLD
+361 FTVATNETMLQME

-385 AQAAGRDANWPLL
+385 AAATGSDARWPFI
-398 GGQLTPPPFGLLL
+398 GEQRTPPLFGLLL

-422 PGQIMLM
+422 PGQIVLM

-436 TGIFSMA
+436 TGIFSIA

-456 AAHQP
+456 ATHQP

-478 VIAPVGKGQLGRK
+478 VIAPTGKGQPGKK
-491 AMDVTIESD
+491 AMEITIESE
-500 QISFEGEI
+500 QVSFEGEI

-521 KSAKVTVKPTS
+521 KSAKVTVKPTG
-532 RFDIGFGPGQGK
+532 RFDIGFGPGQGR

>member
-1 MTTEAE
+1 MTTDAPQ
-7 TVETVETFESF
+7 VEKYESF

-23 GSTHTTVVLFDVVAG
+23 GSTHTTVVLFDMVAG

-60 QGVQQAIS
+60 QGVQQAIGH
-68 RISEITGRKLL
+68 ISEITGRKLL
-79 NEQGRLIRPVR
+79 NEQGRLIRPAR
-90 TDGTGVDHFAA
+90 TDGSGVDHFTA
-101 VASAAQPLDVL
+101 VASGAQPLDVL

-124 ARRALRSV
+124 ARKALRSV
-132 YHHEKDR
+132 YHHEKEH
-139 LTLSDQR
+139 LSLSDQR
-146 PPHEQ
+146 QPHEQ
-151 VGAVVQSQPD
+151 IGAVVQSQPD

-178 QVIESV
+178 QIVESV
-184 GLGMSVMSN
+184 GLGVSVMSD
-193 SHEPQVIF
+193 SKIPEVIF
-201 AGNIRLR
+201 AGNIKLR
-208 ERVQNMLS
+208 ERVQAMLG
-216 EYATV
+216 EYANV
-221 QMVNNLRP
+221 QVVNNLRP

-235 LDDAVRLV
+235 LDDAIRLI
-243 TDLYEDL
+243 TEMYEDL
-250 KINALP
+250 KINAVS
-256 GIQELRDWSSYPI
+256 GMQELIDWSSYPI
-269 LPTAR
+269 LPTVH
-274 AFSGVCHYLAAL
+274 AFGGICHYFAAL
-286 QKQMVFGVDLGSNSV
+286 QKQSVLGVDLGSNSV
-301 SLVMA
+301 SLVTA
-306 TPDQAR
+306 TPERAQ
-312 VSIHSEIGAGH
+312 VSIHSELGTGSP
-323 LVVNLLDNVPVDEVR
+323 VVNLLDKVSVDEVR
-338 QWVPVEVS
+338 QWVPMEVS
-346 AAETADY
+346 ATETADY
-353 IFNKSLHP
+353 IFGKALHP
-361 FTIATDEKMLQLD
+361 FAISTDDKTLQLE
-374 QAVARTLIRCA
+374 QGVARTLMRCA
-385 AQAAGRDANWPLL
+385 AVATGRDNRWPVV
-398 GGQLTPPPFGLLL
+398 GEQQVPPPFGLLL

-422 PGQIMLM
+422 PGQIVLM

-436 TGIFSMA
+436 TGIFSIA

-461 LAVIQT
+461 LAVVQT

-478 VIAPVGKGQLGRK
+478 VIAPVGKGQLGKK
-491 AMDVTIESD
+491 AMDVVIESERV
-500 QISFEGEI
+500 SFEGEI

-521 KSAKVTVKPTS
+521 KSATVTVKPAS

-558 DARGRPFTLPRDVA
+558 DARGRPFALPRDVA

>member
-1 MTTEAE
+1 MTTEE
-7 TVETVETFESF
+7 PQVEKYESF

-23 GSTHTTVVLFDVVAG
+23 GSTHTTVVLFDTVAG
-38 AYRLIARTA
+38 AYRLIARAA
-47 VPTTANA
+47 VPTTAHA
-54 PWFDVA
+54 PWFDVV
-60 QGVQQAIS
+60 QGVQQAIG

-79 NEQGRLIRPVR
+79 NEQGRLIRPTR

-101 VASAAQPLDVL
+101 VASAAQPLNVL

-118 EVSITS
+118 EVSINS
-124 ARRALRSV
+124 ARKALRSV
-132 YHHEKDR
+132 YHHEKDH
-139 LTLSDQR
+139 LSLSDQR
-146 PPHEQ
+146 RPHEQ
-151 VGAVVQSQPD
+151 VGAVVQSQPE
-161 LIFITG
+161 LIFIAG
-167 GTDGGAEDRLL
+167 GTDDGAEDRLL
-178 QVIESV
+178 QIVESV
-184 GLGMSVMSN
+184 GLGISVMGDSQVP
-193 SHEPQVIF
+193 EVIF
-201 AGNIRLR
+201 AGNSRLR
-208 ERVQNMLS
+208 ERVQGILGD
-216 EYATV
+216 YAKV
-221 QMVNNLRP
+221 HVANNLRP

-243 TDLYEDL
+243 TSLYEEL
-250 KINALP
+250 KINDLP
-256 GIQELRDWSSYPI
+256 GAQELRDWSSYSI
-269 LPTAR
+269 LPTTH
-274 AFSGVCHYLAAL
+274 AFGDIAHYFAAL
-286 QKQMVFGVDLGSNSV
+286 QKQSILGVDLGSNSV

-306 TPDQAR
+306 DAEHAQ
-312 VSIHSEIGAGH
+312 VSIHSELGTGH
-323 LVVNLLDNVPVDEVR
+323 PVANLLNMVSIDEIR

-346 AAETADY
+346 ATETADY

-361 FTIATDEKMLQLD
+361 FTLSTDEKTLQME

-385 AQAAGRDANWPLL
+385 AAAAGSDARWPLV
-398 GGQLTPPPFGLLL
+398 GEQRTPPPFGLLL

-422 PGQIMLM
+422 PGQIVLM

-436 TGIFSMA
+436 TGIFSIA

-456 AAHQP
+456 ATHQP

-478 VIAPVGKGQLGRK
+478 VIAPTGKGQLGKK
-491 AMDVTIESD
+491 AMDISIESD
-500 QISFEGEI
+500 RVSFEGEI

-521 KSAKVTVKPTS
+521 KSAQVTVKPTG

-553 GGLVI
+553 GGLVV
-558 DARGRPFTLPRDVA
+558 DARGRPFALPRDVA

>member
-1 MTTEAE
+1 MTSEAPQTE
-7 TVETVETFESF
+7 TYESF

-23 GSTHTTVVLFDVVAG
+23 GSTHTTLVLFDMVAG
-38 AYRLIARTA
+38 SYRLIARTA
-47 VPTTANA
+47 VPTTTAA
-54 PWFDVA
+54 PWFDVS

-68 RISEITGRKLL
+68 HITEITGRKLL

-90 TDGTGVDHFAA
+90 VDGSGVDHFAA

-118 EVSITS
+118 EVSISS
-124 ARRALRSV
+124 ARKALRSI
-132 YHHEKDR
+132 YHQEKDC

-146 PPHEQ
+146 SPHEQ
-151 VGAVVQSQPD
+151 VGAVVGSQPD
-161 LIFITG
+161 LILITG

-178 QVIESV
+178 QIVESV
-184 GLGMSVMSN
+184 GLGVSVMSS
-193 SHEPQVIF
+193 SHVPEVIF
-201 AGNIRLR
+201 AGNIKLR
-208 ERVQNMLS
+208 ERIIEMMGDYANVQT
-216 EYATV
+216 A
-221 QMVNNLRP
+221 NNLRP

-235 LDDAVRLV
+235 LDDVVRL
-243 TDLYEDL
+243 TTELYEDL

-256 GIQELRDWSSYPI
+256 GIQELHEWSSYPI
-269 LPTAR
+269 LPTAH
-274 AFSGVCHYLAAL
+274 AFGGICHYFSAL
-286 QKQMVFGVDLGSNSV
+286 QKQLVMGVDLGSNSV
-301 SLVMA
+301 SLIMA
-306 TPDQAR
+306 SPDRAQ
-312 VSIHSEIGAGH
+312 VSIHSELGTG
-323 LVVNLLDNVPVDEVR
+323 LQLGSLLDKVSVDEVR
-338 QWVPVEVS
+338 QWIPTEVS

-361 FTIATDEKMLQLD
+361 FSVPTNEKELQLE
-374 QAVARTLIRCA
+374 QAVARTLIHCA
-385 AQAAGRDANWPLL
+385 AMSIGHDAGWPRL
-398 GGQLTPPPFGLLL
+398 GEQQTPPPFGLLL
-411 ARGSTLANAPR
+411 ARGTTLANAPR

-436 TGIFSMA
+436 TGIFSIS
-443 LDRYGV
+443 LDRHGV

-461 LAVIQT
+461 LAVVQT

-478 VIAPVGKGQLGRK
+478 VIAPTGKGKPGK
-491 AMDVTIESD
+491 KVMDISIESD
-500 QISFEGEI
+500 RANFEGEI

-521 KSAKVTVKPTS
+521 ESATVTVKPTG
-532 RFDIGFGPGQGK
+532 RFDIGFGAGQGK
-544 KMTLTGGLV
+544 KLVLTGGQA

-572 DRRSLMRK
+572 ARRDLMRK

>member
-1 MTTEAE
+1 MTTEAPQIE
-7 TVETVETFESF
+7 TYESF

-23 GSTHTTVVLFDVVAG
+23 GSTHTTVVLFDMVAG

-47 VPTTANA
+47 VPTTAHG

-79 NEQGRLIRPVR
+79 SDQGRLIRPVR
-90 TDGTGVDHFAA
+90 TDGSGVDHFAA

-112 LVGLFD
+112 LVGLFE

-124 ARRALRSV
+124 ARKALRSV

-139 LTLSDQR
+139 LNLSDQR

-167 GTDGGAEDRLL
+167 GTDGGAENRLL
-178 QVIESV
+178 QVVESV
-184 GLGMSVMSN
+184 GLGLSVMGDSQ
-193 SHEPQVIF
+193 EPEVIF
-201 AGNIRLR
+201 AGNIKLR
-208 ERVQNMLS
+208 ERVQAMLS
-216 EYATV
+216 EYANV
-221 QMVNNLRP
+221 QIANNLRP

-235 LDDAVRLV
+235 LDDSVRLV
-243 TDLYEDL
+243 TTMYEDL

-269 LPTAR
+269 LPTAH
-274 AFSGVCHYLAAL
+274 AFGAVCHYLAAL
-286 QKQMVFGVDLGSNSV
+286 QKQSVFGVDLGSNSV
-301 SLVMA
+301 SLIMA
-306 TPDQAR
+306 TPENAQ
-312 VSIHSEIGAGH
+312 VSIHSEIGTGYPVA
-323 LVVNLLDNVPVDEVR
+323 NLLDKVSVDEVR
-338 QWVPVEVS
+338 QWVPMEVS

-353 IFNKSLHP
+353 IFNKALHP
-361 FTIATDEKMLQLD
+361 FAISTDEKTLHLE

-385 AQAAGRDANWPLL
+385 AETAGRDARWPLI
-398 GGQLTPPPFGLLL
+398 GEQLLPPSFGLLL

-436 TGIFSMA
+436 TGIFSIA

-467 LEAGVLSDLGW
+467 MEAGVLSDLGW
-478 VIAPVGKGQLGRK
+478 VIAPMGKGQLGKK

-500 QISFEGEI
+500 RIRFEGEI

-521 KSAKVTVKPTS
+521 KSAKVTVNPTG

-544 KMTLTGGLV
+544 KMTLMGGLA

>member
-1 MTTEAE
+1 MTTEAPQAE
-7 TVETVETFESF
+7 TYESL

-23 GSTHTTVVLFDVVAG
+23 GSTHTTVVLFDMVAG

-47 VPTTANA
+47 VPTTIAA
-54 PWFDVA
+54 PWFDIA

-68 RISEITGRKLL
+68 HISEITGRKLL

-90 TDGTGVDHFAA
+90 TDGSGVDHFAA

-118 EVSITS
+118 EVSISS
-124 ARRALRSV
+124 ARKALRYV

-161 LIFITG
+161 VIFITG

-178 QVIESV
+178 QVVESV
-184 GLGMSVMSN
+184 GLGVSVMS
-193 SHEPQVIF
+193 SSKAPEVIF
-201 AGNIRLR
+201 AGNSKLR
-208 ERVQNMLS
+208 ERVREMMGD
-216 EYATV
+216 YATV
-221 QMVNNLRP
+221 QVANNLRP

-235 LDDAVRLV
+235 LDDAVRLI
-243 TDLYEDL
+243 TELYEDL

-256 GIQELRDWSSYPI
+256 GVQELRDWSSYPI
-269 LPTAR
+269 LPTAH
-274 AFSGVCHYLAAL
+274 AFGGICHYFSAL
-286 QKQMVFGVDLGSNSV
+286 QKQSVMGVDLGSDSV
-301 SLVMA
+301 TLILA
-306 TPDQAR
+306 QPEQPQ
-312 VSIHSEIGAGH
+312 VSIHSELGTGYP
-323 LVVNLLDNVPVDEVR
+323 VGSLLDKVSIDEIR
-338 QWVPVEVS
+338 QWVPTELS

-361 FTIATDEKMLQLD
+361 FTLPTSEKTLQLE

-385 AQAAGRDANWPLL
+385 AVATGADARWPIMAE
-398 GGQLTPPPFGLLL
+398 QTVPPPFGLLL

-422 PGQIMLM
+422 PGQTMLM
-429 LLDALQP
+429 LLDSLQP
-436 TGIFSMA
+436 TGIFSIA

-478 VIAPVGKGQLGRK
+478 VIALTGKGQLGRK
-491 AMDVTIESD
+491 AMDISIESE
-500 QISFEGEI
+500 QIRFEGEV
-508 EFGKIEIF
+508 EYGKIEIF

-521 KSAKVTVKPTS
+521 KSAQVTVKPTG

-553 GGLVI
+553 GGLVV

-572 DRRSLMRK
+572 DRRSLVRK

>member
-7 TVETVETFESF
+7 KVEPLESF

-23 GSTHTTVVLFDVVAG
+23 GSTHTTVVLFDLVAG
-38 AYRLIARTA
+38 TYRLIARTA
-47 VPTTANA
+47 VPTTANT
-54 PWFDVA
+54 PWLDVA
-60 QGVQQAIS
+60 QGVQQAIN
-68 RISEITGRKLL
+68 RISEITGRRLL

-90 TDGTGVDHFAA
+90 TDGSGVDHFAA
-101 VASAAQPLDVL
+101 VASTAQPLDVL

-124 ARRALRSV
+124 ARKALRSV

-161 LIFITG
+161 LIFIAG

-178 QVIESV
+178 QIIESV
-184 GLGMSVMSN
+184 GLGMSVMSD
-193 SHEPQVIF
+193 SREPQVIF
-201 AGNIRLR
+201 AGNIKLR
-208 ERVQNMLS
+208 ERVQNMLG
-216 EYATV
+216 EYANV
-221 QMVNNLRP
+221 QMANNLRP

-235 LDDAVRLV
+235 LDDAIRLI
-243 TDLYEDL
+243 TNLYEDL

-256 GIQELRDWSSYPI
+256 GVQELRDWSSYPI

-274 AFSGVCHYLAAL
+274 AFGGICHYLAAL
-286 QKQMVFGVDLGSNSV
+286 HKQPLLGVDLGSNSV

-306 TPDQAR
+306 TPDQTR
-312 VSIHSEIGAGH
+312 VSIHSELGTGYPVI
-323 LVVNLLDNVPVDEVR
+323 NLLERVSMDEVR
-338 QWVPVEVS
+338 QWVPVEIS
-346 AAETADY
+346 ASETADY

-361 FTIATDEKMLQLD
+361 FAISTEEKALQLE

-385 AQAAGRDANWPLL
+385 AESAGRDARWPLL
-398 GGQLTPPPFGLLL
+398 NGQLTPPPFGMLL

-422 PGQIMLM
+422 PGQIILM

-436 TGIFSMA
+436 TGIFSIA

-478 VIAPVGKGQLGRK
+478 VIAPTGKGQLGRK
-491 AMDVTIESD
+491 ALDVTIESD

-508 EFGKIEIF
+508 EYGKIEIF

-521 KSAKVTVKPTS
+521 KSAKVTVKPTG

-544 KMTLTGGLV
+544 KMTLMGGLA

-558 DARGRPFTLPRDVA
+558 DARGRPFTLPRDVS

>member
-1 MTTEAE
+1 MTTEAPQ
-7 TVETVETFESF
+7 VETYDSF

-23 GSTHTTVVLFDVVAG
+23 GSTHTTVVLFDMVAG
-38 AYRLIARTA
+38 AYRLIARAA
-47 VPTTANA
+47 VPTTAYG

-79 NEQGRLIRPVR
+79 SEQGRLIRPVR
-90 TDGTGVDHFAA
+90 ADGSGVDYFAA

-118 EVSITS
+118 QVSIAS
-124 ARRALRSV
+124 ARKALRAI
-132 YHHEKDR
+132 YHHEKDH
-139 LTLSDQR
+139 LTLSDLR

-161 LIFITG
+161 LIFVTG
-167 GTDGGAEDRLL
+167 GTEGGAEDRLL
-178 QVIESV
+178 QVVESV
-184 GLGMSVMSN
+184 GLGVSVMSD
-193 SHEPQVIF
+193 SKVPEVIF
-201 AGNIRLR
+201 AGNFRLR
-208 ERVQNMLS
+208 ERVQTMLG
-216 EYATV
+216 EYANV
-221 QMVNNLRP
+221 QMADNVRP

-235 LDDAVRLV
+235 LDDAVRLI
-243 TDLYEDL
+243 TALYEEL
-250 KINALP
+250 KINNLS
-256 GIQELRDWSSYPI
+256 GVQELRDWSSHPI
-269 LPTAR
+269 LPTAH
-274 AFSGVCHYLAAL
+274 AFKGICHYFAAL
-286 QKQMVFGVDLGSNSV
+286 QKQTVMGVDLGSNSV

-306 TPDQAR
+306 TPEQAQI
-312 VSIHSEIGAGH
+312 SIHAELGMGYPVSQ
-323 LVVNLLDNVPVDEVR
+323 LLNKVSVDEVR
-338 QWVPVEVS
+338 QWVPMEVS
-346 AAETADY
+346 AAETADF

-361 FTIATDEKMLQLD
+361 FTVPTTEKMMQLE
-374 QAVARTLIRCA
+374 QAVARTAVRCA
-385 AQAAGRDANWPLL
+385 ALQMGHELRWPIL
-398 GGQLTPPPFGLLL
+398 GEQPTPPPFGLLL

-436 TGIFSMA
+436 TGIFSIA

-478 VIAPVGKGQLGRK
+478 VIAPTGKGQLGKK
-491 AMDVTIESD
+491 AMDILIESER
-500 QISFEGEI
+500 ISFEGEI

-521 KSAKVTVKPTS
+521 KSAKVTVKPTG

>member
-1 MTTEAE
+1 MTTEAPQ
-7 TVETVETFESF
+7 VERYESF

-23 GSTHTTVVLFDVVAG
+23 GSTHTTVVLFDMVAG
-38 AYRLIARTA
+38 AYRLIARAA
-47 VPTTANA
+47 VPTTIHA

-60 QGVQQAIS
+60 QGVQQAIG
-68 RISEITGRKLL
+68 RISEITGRRLL

-124 ARRALRSV
+124 ARKALRSI

-146 PPHEQ
+146 RPHEQ
-151 VGAVVQSQPD
+151 VGAVVQSQPE
-161 LIFITG
+161 LILISG

-178 QVIESV
+178 QIVESV
-184 GLGMSVMSN
+184 GLGMSVMGDSQVP
-193 SHEPQVIF
+193 EVIF

-208 ERVQNMLS
+208 ERVQGMLS
-216 EYATV
+216 EYANV
-221 QMVNNLRP
+221 QMANNLRP

-235 LDDAVRLV
+235 LDDTVRII
-243 TDLYEDL
+243 TNLYEEL
-250 KINALP
+250 KINELP
-256 GIQELRDWSSYPI
+256 GAQELRDWSNYPI
-269 LPTAR
+269 LPTAH
-274 AFSGVCHYLAAL
+274 AFGDIAHYFAAL
-286 QKQMVFGVDLGSNSV
+286 QKQSVLGVDLGSNSV

-306 TPDQAR
+306 DPEHAQ
-312 VSIHSEIGAGH
+312 VSIHSELGTGQPVA
-323 LVVNLLDNVPVDEVR
+323 NLLDMVSIDEIR

-361 FTIATDEKMLQLD
+361 FTLATDEKMLQME
-374 QAVARTLIRCA
+374 QAVARTLIHCA
-385 AQAAGRDANWPLL
+385 AAAAGSDARWPFV
-398 GGQLTPPPFGLLL
+398 GEQRTPPPFGLLL

-422 PGQIMLM
+422 PGQIVLM

-436 TGIFSMA
+436 TGIFSIA

-456 AAHQP
+456 ASHQP

-478 VIAPVGKGQLGRK
+478 VIAPTGKGQLGKK
-491 AMDVTIESD
+491 AMEISIESD
-500 QISFEGEI
+500 RVSFEGEI

-521 KSAKVTVKPTS
+521 KSAKVTVKPTG

-553 GGLVI
+553 GGLVV

>member
-1 MTTEAE
+1 MTTEAPQ
-7 TVETVETFESF
+7 VETYESF

-23 GSTHTTVVLFDVVAG
+23 GSTHTTVVLFDMVAG
-38 AYRLIARTA
+38 AYRLIARAA
-47 VPTTANA
+47 VPTTAHG

-79 NEQGRLIRPVR
+79 SEQGRLIRPVR
-90 TDGTGVDHFAA
+90 ADGSGVDHFAA

-118 EVSITS
+118 QVSITS
-124 ARRALRSV
+124 ARKALRAI

-161 LIFITG
+161 LILITG
-167 GTDGGAEDRLL
+167 GTEGGAEDRLL
-178 QVIESV
+178 QVVESV
-184 GLGMSVMSN
+184 GLGVSVMSD
-193 SHEPQVIF
+193 SKVPEVIF
-201 AGNIRLR
+201 AGNFRLR
-208 ERVQNMLS
+208 ERVQAMLG
-216 EYATV
+216 EYANV
-221 QMVNNLRP
+221 QMADNVRP

-235 LDDAVRLV
+235 LDDAVRLI
-243 TDLYEDL
+243 TALYEDL
-250 KINALP
+250 KINNLS
-256 GIQELRDWSSYPI
+256 GVQELRDWSSYPI
-269 LPTAR
+269 LPPAH
-274 AFSGVCHYLAAL
+274 AFIRICSYFAAL
-286 QKQMVFGVDLGSNSV
+286 QKQTVLGVDLGSNSV
-301 SLVMA
+301 SLVLA
-306 TPDQAR
+306 EPEQAQ
-312 VSIHSEIGAGH
+312 VSIHSELGMG
-323 LVVNLLDNVPVDEVR
+323 LPVSQLLNKVSVDEVR
-338 QWVPVEVS
+338 QWVPMEVS
-346 AAETADY
+346 AAETADF

-361 FTIATDEKMLQLD
+361 FTVPTTEKMMQLE
-374 QAVARTLIRCA
+374 QAVARTAIRCA
-385 AQAAGRDANWPLL
+385 ALQTGHELRWPIL
-398 GGQLTPPPFGLLL
+398 GEQPTPPPFGLLL

-436 TGIFSMA
+436 TGIFSIA

-478 VIAPVGKGQLGRK
+478 VIAPTGKGQLGKK
-491 AMDVTIESD
+491 AMDISIESER
-500 QISFEGEI
+500 ISFEGEI

>member
-1 MTTEAE
+1 MTTEE
-7 TVETVETFESF
+7 PQVETYESF

-47 VPTTANA
+47 VPTTAHA

-68 RISEITGRKLL
+68 RISEVTGRKLL
-79 NEQGRLIRPVR
+79 NEQGRLIRPLR
-90 TDGTGVDHFAA
+90 TDGSGVDHFAA
-101 VASAAQPLDVL
+101 VASAAEPLDVL

-124 ARRALRSV
+124 ARKALRSI
-132 YHHEKDR
+132 YYNEKDR
-139 LTLSDQR
+139 LTLSDHR
-146 PPHEQ
+146 PSQEQ
-151 VGAVVQSQPD
+151 VGAVVASQPE
-161 LIFITG
+161 LILIAG

-178 QVIESV
+178 QIIESV
-184 GLGMSVMSN
+184 GLGISVMSS
-193 SHEPQVIF
+193 SHVPQVIF
-201 AGNIRLR
+201 AGNIQLR
-208 ERVQNMLS
+208 ERVQELLG

-221 QMVNNLRP
+221 QVANNLRP

-235 LDDAVRLV
+235 LDDTIRLV
-243 TDLYEDL
+243 TEIYEDL
-250 KINALP
+250 KINDLP
-256 GIQELRDWSSYPI
+256 GVQELRDWSKTPI
-269 LPTAR
+269 VPTGN
-274 AFSGVCHYLAAL
+274 AFRGLCHYFSAL
-286 QKQMVFGVDLGSNSV
+286 QQQSVLGVDLGSNSV

-306 TPDQAR
+306 TPEHAHL
-312 VSIHSEIGAGH
+312 SIYSDLGTGH
-323 LVVNLLDNVPVDEVR
+323 PVANLLDMVSADEIR
-338 QWVPVEVS
+338 QWVYTEVS
-346 AAETADY
+346 ATETADY

-361 FTIATDEKMLQLD
+361 FTLSTDEKTLQLE

-385 AQAAGRDANWPLL
+385 AEMAGSDARWPVV
-398 GGQLTPPPFGLLL
+398 GDKRTPPPFGLML

-422 PGQIMLM
+422 PGQIVLM

-436 TGIFSMA
+436 TGIFSIA

-456 AAHQP
+456 AAQQP

-478 VIAPVGKGQLGRK
+478 VIVPTGKGQLGKK
-491 AMDVTIESD
+491 AMSISIESD
-500 QISFEGEI
+500 HVSFEGDI

-521 KSAKVTVKPTS
+521 KTAKVTVKPTS

-553 GGLVI
+553 GGLVV
-558 DARGRPFTLPRDVA
+558 DARGRPFVLPRDIA

>member
-1 MTTEAE
+1 MTTEAPQA
-7 TVETVETFESF
+7 ETFESF

-60 QGVQQAIS
+60 QGVQQAIG

-118 EVSITS
+118 DVSITS
-124 ARRALRSV
+124 ARRALRSI

-139 LTLSDQR
+139 LALSDQR
-146 PPHEQ
+146 RPHEQ

-161 LIFITG
+161 LIFIVG

-178 QVIESV
+178 QVVESV
-184 GLGMSVMSN
+184 GLGVSVMSE
-193 SHEPQVIF
+193 SQEPQVIF
-201 AGNIRLR
+201 AGNIKLR
-208 ERVQNMLS
+208 ERVQAMLGQ
-216 EYATV
+216 YTTV
-221 QMVNNLRP
+221 QVANNLHP

-235 LDDAVRLV
+235 LDDSIRLI
-243 TDLYEDL
+243 TEMYEDL

-269 LPTAR
+269 LPTAH
-274 AFSGVCHYLAAL
+274 AFGGICHYLAAL
-286 QKQMVFGVDLGSNSV
+286 QKQPVLGVDLGSNSV
-301 SLVMA
+301 SLIMA
-306 TPDQAR
+306 TPEQAQ
-312 VSIHSEIGAGH
+312 VSIHSEIGTGH
-323 LVVNLLDNVPVDEVR
+323 PVVKLLDMVSVDDIR
-338 QWVPVEVS
+338 QWVAVELS

-361 FTIATDEKMLQLD
+361 FAISTDEKTLQLE
-374 QAVARTLIRCA
+374 QAVARALIQCA
-385 AQAAGRDANWPLL
+385 TQAAGRDARWPLL
-398 GGQLTPPPFGLLL
+398 GEQLTPPPFGLLL

-422 PGQIMLM
+422 PGQTMLM

-436 TGIFSMA
+436 TGIFSIA
-443 LDRYGV
+443 VDRYGV

-461 LAVIQT
+461 LAVIQI

-478 VIAPVGKGQLGRK
+478 VIAPTGKGQLGKK
-491 AMDVTIESD
+491 ALDVSIESD

-521 KSAKVTVKPTS
+521 KSAKVSVKPTS

-544 KMTLTGGLV
+544 KMTLMGGLA